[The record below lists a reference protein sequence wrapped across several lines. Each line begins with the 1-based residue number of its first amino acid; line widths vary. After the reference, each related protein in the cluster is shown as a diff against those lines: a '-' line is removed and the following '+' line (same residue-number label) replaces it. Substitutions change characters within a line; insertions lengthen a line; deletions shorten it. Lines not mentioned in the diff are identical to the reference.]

1 MSWGVYHYWI
11 VEDGDC
17 MVDDKLFAEGEYI
30 HSLQRILQRY
40 EKFYVVGLTLL
51 DRDMNQV
58 VSGSSARQVCSTR
71 ELSGMYQRAESVHLS
86 KDHTS
91 EFPALAESYRYIRS
105 SECGSILFMDVLIDG
120 NPEYILAITHFE
132 PVPGPDARRV
142 GSRVGMGDNALA
154 VYTEELI
161 IEILIHIQASM
172 EEIVGYTCS
181 QEISREELGAD
192 RKLIAQLQLLMR
204 LWKAGRWEYEV
215 STGRNLVDE
224 NWKAI
229 YGIPEAVKLTDFHD
243 YFEEHVDEDDRVRL
257 YGMMDDYLSG
267 KTDTYHVKFRFRSEE
282 KGLIWIEGI
291 GVISEYYPDGTPR
304 TLIGLNRDITDEECK
319 RTELQQ
325 TNKLLRSLL
334 ENLPSGVFWKDVNS
348 VYMGANDIF
357 ARNAGVSSYREV
369 IGRTDKDLPN
379 ISDEYE
385 HYRATDL
392 KVMRTKKPILHEENI
407 LYRDDGRIGWSY
419 TSKVPLIDDGGEV
432 FGILGVYSDI
442 SELKWTEQQLVD
454 RDRRLQAIVN
464 CSSDIIWI
472 IDSDY
477 STEYV
482 SPSAERVLG
491 YLPEELK
498 LIDVKELMTYS
509 SYDELLTQMRKIVNA
524 SQNAQ
529 YAYQDFSE
537 MTARFRI
544 DMITKDEDILNMDV
558 ALTPLV
564 DNEQK
569 LFGYLAVIRDITEQ
583 NRLHEELRQSQKM
596 EAVGRLAGGVA
607 HDFNNLLQVILGYS
621 ELLEDSVAKG
631 SPESA
636 MLGSIIDA
644 GKQAKELVEQLLKF
658 GQKAR
663 FHMEVINPIDHVE
676 ILLPTLKRLV
686 GPEITVSLQV
696 MTEVHEILADLH
708 QLDHLYM
715 NLCINAKDAI
725 STGGEIHIILSES
738 AVEEPLPVHGGSM
751 PPGRYIEIAVA
762 DTGVGMTPEQLSV
775 IFEPFYTTKVLGHGA
790 GLGLSVVY
798 GIVKEHSGYIAVE
811 SRVNRG
817 TRFTIYLPVYQE
829 EAGIRSDKTRIQP
842 GVQHDESTSED
853 IIDKNL

>member
-1 MSWGVYHYWI
+1 MGK
-11 VEDGDC
+11 DGDC
-17 MVDDKLFAEGEYI
+17 MVGDKLFAESEYI
-30 HSLQRILQRY
+30 HSLRRILQRY
-40 EKFYVVGLTLL
+40 EKFYVVGLTLF
-51 DRDMNQV
+51 DRDMNYV
-58 VSGSSARQVCSTR
+58 VSGSSDEQVCNIH
-71 ELSGMYQRAESVHLS
+71 EMPGMYQNAGSVHLS
-86 KDHTS
+86 KDHTV
-91 EFPALAESYRYIRS
+91 EYPFVAASYRYIHS
-105 SECGSILFMDVLIDG
+105 AECGSILFMDVLIDG
-120 NPEYILAITHFE
+120 NPEYILAMTHLELRE
-132 PVPGPDARRV
+132 PESSSRLDA
-142 GSRVGMGDNALA
+142 GDIAAHVQVMDNGLV
-154 VYTEELI
+154 VYTEDLI
-161 IEILIHIQASM
+161 IEILIHVQASI
-172 EEIVGYTCS
+172 EGIVKYTYARDAAGG
-181 QEISREELGAD
+181 ETGEN
-192 RKLIAQLQLLMR
+192 RKVIAQLQLLMK

-215 STGRNLVDE
+215 RTGKNLVDE
-224 NWKAI
+224 NWKDI
-229 YGIPEAVKLTDFHD
+229 YGIPDAVKLTDFHD
-243 YFEEHVDEDDRVRL
+243 YFEEHVHEDDRVRL
-257 YGMMDDYLSG
+257 YGMMADYLSG
-267 KTDTYHVKFRFRSEE
+267 KAETYHVKFRFRSEE

-291 GVISEYYPDGTPR
+291 GVINEYYPDGTPK

-334 ENLPSGVFWKDVNS
+334 ENLPLGVFWKDVNS

-385 HYRATDL
+385 HYRAADL
-392 KVMRTKKPILHEENI
+392 KVMRTKEPILHEENI
-407 LYRDDGRIGWSY
+407 LYRDDGQIGWSY
-419 TSKVPLIDDGGEV
+419 TSKVPLIDDAGEV

-482 SPSAERVLG
+482 SPSAERILG

-498 LIDVKELMTYS
+498 TIDVKELMTYS
-509 SYDELLTQMRKIVNA
+509 SYDELLGQMRKIVSESRGN
-524 SQNAQ
+524 Q
-529 YAYQDFSE
+529 YGYQDLSK
-537 MTARFRI
+537 MTARFRL
-544 DMITKDEDILNMDV
+544 DMITKNEDILNMDV

-569 LFGYLAVIRDITEQ
+569 LFGYLAMIRDITEQ

-621 ELLEDSVAKG
+621 ELLEDGVADG
-631 SPESA
+631 SPEAA

-644 GKQAKELVEQLLKF
+644 GKRAKKLVEQLLKF
-658 GQKAR
+658 GQKAN

-676 ILLPTLKRLV
+676 VLMPTLKRLV

-696 MTEVHEILADLH
+696 MTDVHEILADSH
-708 QLDHLYM
+708 QLDHLCM
-715 NLCINAKDAI
+715 NLCINAKDAMPA
-725 STGGEIHIILSES
+725 GGDIRITLSEVT
-738 AVEEPLPVHGGSM
+738 VEEPLPVHGGSM
-751 PPGRYIEIAVA
+751 PQGRYIKIVVS
-762 DTGVGMTPEQLSV
+762 DTGVGMTQEQLSV
-775 IFEPFYTTKVLGHGA
+775 IFEPFYTTKALGHGA

-798 GIVKEHSGYIAVE
+798 GIVKEHNGYIAVE
-811 SRVNRG
+811 SQMNKG

-829 EAGIRSDKTRIQP
+829 EA
-842 GVQHDESTSED
+842 D
-853 IIDKNL
+853 I